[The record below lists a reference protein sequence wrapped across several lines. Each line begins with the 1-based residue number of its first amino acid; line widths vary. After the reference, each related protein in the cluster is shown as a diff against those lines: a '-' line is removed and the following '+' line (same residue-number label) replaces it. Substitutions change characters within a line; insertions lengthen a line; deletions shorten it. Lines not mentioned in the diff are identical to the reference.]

1 LGDPEPAGI
10 VVSGAGVSELST
22 GIKFLLLIVDNGRGN
37 KACVRIEH
45 LKLGTHHENMLDAR
59 AKDREAGKLH
69 WNSKNKIE
77 TIDEIRRRFA
87 AGGVTKKELADMFGI
102 DPSHVSRIISG
113 DRHTRLI

>member
-1 LGDPEPAGI
+1 M
-10 VVSGAGVSELST
+10 VSGAGVSELST

-69 WNSKNKIE
+69 WNSQNTTE
-77 TIDEIRRRFA
+77 TVDAIRSRFA
-87 AGGVTKKELADMFGI
+87 AGGITQKELADIYGL